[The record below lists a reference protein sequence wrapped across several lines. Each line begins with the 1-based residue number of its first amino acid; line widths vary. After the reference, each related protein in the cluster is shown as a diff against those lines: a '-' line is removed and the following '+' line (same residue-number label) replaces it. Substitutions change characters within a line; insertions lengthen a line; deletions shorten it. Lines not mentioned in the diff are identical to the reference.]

1 MSAPANPDLTEVG
14 HAPPKKAELS
24 TKRSGPDLMD
34 SGQVGVLAMRV
45 ALGQVHP
52 TNLSVDEVR
61 AICRLAYASSAI
73 AFAASQAS
81 VAGNC
86 LKSLEV
92 YELALETFENRF
104 LGRCP

>member
-1 MSAPANPDLTEVG
+1 MSTPSNLDATEIG
-14 HAPPKKAELS
+14 HAPPKRRTLE
-24 TKRSGPDLMD
+24 TKRPGPDLSD

-73 AFAASQAS
+73 AFAASQAQ
-81 VAGNC
+81 VPGEC

-92 YELALETFENRF
+92 YELALETFDDRF
-104 LGRCP
+104 LGRIP